1 MTRDENTV
9 QHGPHDEATELEAI
23 RDLVATAQRLQEQEL
38 VDEFV
43 SLFRADAIWT
53 TGHGKRLF
61 GRDAIAEFTA
71 TVLPG
76 SSAHGRATYDV
87 QHVLFIRP
95 DVAAVK
101 VHQRYFDLNGDLETE
116 GTPMYVMT
124 KEHGR
129 WLLTANQN
137 TPVVKAWLSP
147 RQSRR
152 VAGRG
157 HQAGCLCVRPRGAVR
172 SSGRA
177 VRQGSAW
184 R

>member
-1 MTRDENTV
+1 MTINATTGQYTPDDLE
-9 QHGPHDEATELEAI
+9 TELKAI
-23 RDLVATAQRLQEQEL
+23 QDLVKTVERVQQQEL

-61 GRDAIAEFTA
+61 GRDAIAEFTS

-87 QHVLFIRP
+87 EQVLFIRP

-101 VHQRYFDLNGDLETE
+101 VNQRYFDVKGDLESE
-116 GTPMYVMT
+116 GTPMYVVA
-124 KEHGR
+124 KENGT

-137 TPVVKAWLSP
+137 TPVVT
-147 RQSRR
+147 
-152 VAGRG
+152 G
-157 HQAGCLCVRPRGAVR
+157 
-172 SSGRA
+172 
-177 VRQGSAW
+177 
-184 R
+184 

>member
-1 MTRDENTV
+1 MTVTENNP
-9 QHGPHDEATELEAI
+9 QYAPSAQETELNAI
-23 RDLVATAQRLQEQEL
+23 QGLVATVERVQQQEL

-61 GRDAIAEFTA
+61 GRDAIAAFTA

-87 QHVLFIRP
+87 EHVLFIRP

-101 VHQRYFDLNGDLETE
+101 VHQRYFDVNDELDSE
-116 GTPMYVMT
+116 GTPMYVVA
-124 KEHGR
+124 KENGN

-137 TPVVKAWLSP
+137 TSVVT
-147 RQSRR
+147 
-152 VAGRG
+152 G
-157 HQAGCLCVRPRGAVR
+157 
-172 SSGRA
+172 
-177 VRQGSAW
+177 
-184 R
+184 